1 MKSLRFVLAVF
12 IALALGLA
20 SVSAQQQ
27 GQKKEYQFKG
37 KIEKVDTRGKTVS
50 VNGENVEGWMTAMT
64 MNYKV
69 DKADVFEKLKVG
81 DQITAKVYSGDFNTL
96 YDVKVVPPP
105 PKP

>member
-1 MKSLRFVLAVF
+1 MKYLRFLLAAIV
-12 IALALGLA
+12 ALTVGLA
-20 SVSAQQQ
+20 SVSAQQ
-27 GQKKEYQFKG
+27 GQKKEFQFKG

-81 DQITAKVYSGDFNTL
+81 DQITAKVFAGDFNTL
-96 YDVKVVPPP
+96 YDVKVVPP
-105 PKP
+105 KPEAK

>member
-1 MKSLRFVLAVF
+1 MKSLRFVFAVF

-20 SVSAQQQ
+20 SVSAQA
-27 GQKKEYQFKG
+27 QKKEYQFKG

-96 YDVKVVPPP
+96 YDVKVVPP
-105 PKP
+105 KPEAK

>member
-1 MKSLRFVLAVF
+1 MKSLRFVLAVM
-12 IALALGLA
+12 IALALGFA
-20 SVSAQQQ
+20 SVSAQ

-81 DQITAKVYSGDFNTL
+81 DQITAKVYSGDFNML
-96 YDVKVVPPP
+96 YDVKVVPP
-105 PKP
+105 KPEAK

>member
-1 MKSLRFVLAVF
+1 MKSLRFVFAVF

-20 SVSAQQQ
+20 SVSAQA
-27 GQKKEYQFKG
+27 QKKEYQFKG

-50 VNGENVEGWMTAMT
+50 VNGENVEGWMAAMT

-96 YDVKVVPPP
+96 YDVKVVPP
-105 PKP
+105 KPEAK